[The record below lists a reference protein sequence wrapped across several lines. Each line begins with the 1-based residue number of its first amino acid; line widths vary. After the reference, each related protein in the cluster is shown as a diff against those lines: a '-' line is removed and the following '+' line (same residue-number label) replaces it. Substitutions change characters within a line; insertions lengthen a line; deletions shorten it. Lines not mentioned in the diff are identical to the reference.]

1 MASKKKEAALR
12 EENMELK
19 KKLRSVSRKLATSK
33 AKLQKEKEENEALKK
48 TPKVRRRER
57 SKSWRIS

>member
-1 MASKKKEAALR
+1 
-12 EENMELK
+12 MELK

-48 TPKVRRRER
+48 N
-57 SKSWRIS
+57 SKSTKTRAEQIVEDILSMSPATITSYLK